1 MESSTA
7 GNALAKKISP
17 EDDGK
22 ARRPADSKRRTVE
35 VLCLTYGEP
44 PENTWAVQT
53 TYSLSILN
61 RLTRRVAPIPRYIT
75 PLIAA
80 RRGWIR
86 AKTFREKNWRSPLEE
101 ISVRQVT
108 ALEQRLK
115 AARPDLDF
123 RTRLVLEFRPPY
135 LQNVLGLMV
144 ANHPDELIIQPLYV
158 ADSDFTSGVSQT
170 DLQNF
175 HRKLSGRH
183 GIPAPKYVEGF
194 GFDERAGECFARFIM
209 RKCEEAGWTAE
220 RLKKSVLILGA
231 HGTIIRPP
239 VGMNN
244 GARET
249 RYFYG
254 LIRKHVKHH
263 FKSVRIGWLNHTVG
277 GEWTFPAVGQAAA
290 ESQNQGIRSTVYMT
304 FGFMGDNGETQLEGP
319 AQLNEYTWD
328 DQLIIP
334 SPNDDPE
341 FMDLLS
347 TRVLERLDGPAAS
360 WESIK
365 YQNPKCIYRERAAI
379 PGTSGFLKLSS
390 PQVAKIALSVMIL
403 VGSLLMAAAVS
414 RSGYQAGNNLAWFF
428 PAVAVGWGALY
439 ARKAGLEKVIRNFR
453 RLRARPQPVFVG
465 AAFSRGAWLCLLL
478 VAGFAF
484 LPLHG
489 WFYSTLCAFWGACYA
504 IAGILGFAFL
514 REAQAFVPLL
524 PRLKSAQEPVPV

>member
-7 GNALAKKISP
+7 ENALAKKISP

-22 ARRPADSKRRTVE
+22 ARRAADSKRRIVE

-44 PENTWAVQT
+44 PENTWAAQT

-61 RLTRRVAPIPRYIT
+61 RLTRRVAPIPLYIT

-86 AKTFREKNWRSPLEE
+86 AKTFRKLNWRSPLEE
-101 ISVRQVT
+101 ISARQVA

-123 RTRLVLEFRPPY
+123 RARLVLEFRPPY

-183 GIPAPKYVEGF
+183 GVPAPKYVEGF

-209 RKCEEAGWTAE
+209 RKCDEAGWNAE
-220 RLKKSVLILGA
+220 QLKKSVLILGA

-239 VGMNN
+239 IGVNN

-249 RYFYG
+249 RYVYG

-277 GEWTFPAVGQAAA
+277 GEWTFPTVGQAAE
-290 ESQNQGIRSTVYMT
+290 ESQKQGIRSTVYMT

-328 DQLIIP
+328 SQLVIP

-347 TRVLERLDGPAAS
+347 TRVLERLDGPDAS
-360 WESIK
+360 WETIK
-365 YQNPKCIYRERAAI
+365 YQNPKCIYHERAPL
-379 PGTSGFLKLSS
+379 PGTPGFLKLPS
-390 PQVAKIALSVMIL
+390 PQVAKVALGVMIL

-414 RSGYQAGNNLAWFF
+414 RSGYRAGNNLAWLYSAA
-428 PAVAVGWGALY
+428 AVLCGAFY
-439 ARKAGLEKVIRNFR
+439 ARKAGIDKVIRNFR
-453 RLRARPQPVFVG
+453 RLRALPQPVFAG
-465 AAFSRGAWLCLLL
+465 AAFSRGGWLFLLL
-478 VAGFAF
+478 AVGFVC
-484 LPLHG
+484 LPFYG
-489 WFYSTLCAFWGACYA
+489 WLYSALCAFWGASYMVA
-504 IAGILGFAFL
+504 AVLGFALL
-514 REAQAFVPLL
+514 REAQAKEFVPLL
-524 PRLKSAQEPVPV
+524 PGLIRQ